1 MTGLARASAAVEN
14 QDTVTGKTRIAVK
27 SGGSV
32 AAEHGSKTS
41 FHVGWITYLIYFQL
55 HRNFK
60 WF

>member
-41 FHVGWITYLIYFQL
+41 FHVGWIT
-55 HRNFK
+55 
-60 WF
+60 